1 VPQNE
6 ESESIME
13 VSQNFVQ
20 NAVSEFEEYRLDHI
34 LNTDQSD
41 FHYLEHSSH
50 TLATI
55 GQKTVV
61 ASVSSVSATTHSY
74 TIQPTISL
82 NGQLTGPLY
91 ICLQEL
97 DGKFGPNV
105 KISVDSHLQTCRNI
119 VVTCSKSGKLQKGH
133 VKYWVENVLSSAI
146 TQKCLLIL
154 DSWTG
159 QKDDLL
165 FESMTGTKK
174 CNRLQ
179 IPPKATQYIQ
189 PLDVYGF
196 RQWKIF
202 VRKITD
208 FIELH
213 NINVDI
219 NNRLN
224 IITMHSLIHYQ
235 LSSPKF

>member
-1 VPQNE
+1 
-6 ESESIME
+6 M
-13 VSQNFVQ
+13 
-20 NAVSEFEEYRLDHI
+20 
-34 LNTDQSD
+34 
-41 FHYLEHSSH
+41 
-50 TLATI
+50 
-55 GQKTVV
+55 
-61 ASVSSVSATTHSY
+61 
-74 TIQPTISL
+74 
-82 NGQLTGPLY
+82 
-91 ICLQEL
+91 
-97 DGKFGPNV
+97 
-105 KISVDSHLQTCRNI
+105 
-119 VVTCSKSGKLQKGH
+119 
-133 VKYWVENVLSSAI
+133 
-146 TQKCLLIL
+146 IL
-154 DSWTG
+154 DFWTG

-202 VRKITD
+202 DRKITD

-235 LSSPKF
+235 LSSPKFQKMWQYSWYKSRYTNTHPGNTIQFRFKMKRYEWIVKGRFYRWQQQNIHNLRFF